1 MPNVN
6 GMKFPYTPM
15 GMRQAELMKRKMMM
29 NAKIGKELKEVPAG
43 KDGAGLR
50 ALSKSVRNN
59 MGYARRGKEMKYG
72 YGGAKKPRTMQEY
85 YAGGTPSMDKKG
97 RRIPGMFD
105 GMM

>member
-15 GMRQAELMKRKMMM
+15 GMKQADLMKRRMMM
-29 NAKIGKELKEVPAG
+29 NAKIGKELKEVPGG

-50 ALSKSVRNN
+50 ALPKSVRNN
-59 MGYARRGKEMKYG
+59 MGYARYG
-72 YGGAKKPRTMQEY
+72 TSVKKPRTMKEY
-85 YAGGTPSMDKKG
+85 YGGGSPSMDKRG

>member
-15 GMRQAELMKRKMMM
+15 GMKQAELMKRKMMM
-29 NAKIGKELKEVPAG
+29 TAKIGKELKEVPANNKG
-43 KDGAGLR
+43 
-50 ALSKSVRNN
+50 LSKLPTSVRNK
-59 MGYARRGKEMKYG
+59 MGYAKYG
-72 YGGAKKPRTMQEY
+72 TSVKKPRTMKEY
-85 YAGGTPSMDKKG
+85 YGGGSPSMDKRG